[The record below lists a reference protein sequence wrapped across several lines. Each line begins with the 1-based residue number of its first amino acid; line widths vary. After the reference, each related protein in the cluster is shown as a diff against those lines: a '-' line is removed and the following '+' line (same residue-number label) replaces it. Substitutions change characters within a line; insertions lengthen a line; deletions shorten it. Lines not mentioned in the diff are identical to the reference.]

1 MLRIALLLTVLAVV
15 YSEVEITL
23 DEGVLVL
30 NKDNFQSATKDNEFI
45 LVEFCKYL
53 LLRPIGFSIH
63 LLVY

>member
-1 MLRIALLLTVLAVV
+1 MLRIWLLLTVLAVV

-45 LVEFCKYL
+45 LVEFCKYP
-53 LLRPIGFSIH
+53 LLRPMGFFIH
-63 LLVY
+63 LVNL